1 MIESIWSC
9 QTRNNCNNHGSC
21 VGNETCQCT
30 NSYSGVEC
38 QQCAPNLF
46 AYPSCTACPTCVRG
60 RPLCNSSMS
69 QCDCIDSTR
78 IYGPLCQYC
87 HRGYYGATCE
97 PISIVF
103 AFSPTSGLELANDTE
118 YDKPAFDISPP
129 SRTLT
134 VARGT
139 QQFITATIYNIGS
152 RQSGTLSIQVP
163 TDQTYFSVVTPT
175 VSPIP
180 IDGNATLI
188 YSVRI
193 LDTDL
198 LSIVDLES
206 QIIDLENQISTKIS
220 LRLIIVGSD
229 TTLVNVTFVI
239 EDEFTYFV
247 AGQPHVANATLTFVS
262 RNLGTTQSIRTNTEG
277 LAQIALQADLY
288 QLSVIAMNHSSF
300 TSIVT
305 IDVSLNGRSYS
316 IFLQRQA
323 VTYTWTVTPTK
334 FQDEYDLTLDASYD
348 VELPIPTVV
357 ISPSIININDLENSD
372 VSQLELTLTNH
383 GLIKVDNVQVILT
396 DKHPFLKFY
405 PLKNGSL
412 GEIQANSSIIAAFRI
427 ERLNV
432 TSRKRHAV
440 SPEVLRE
447 DPCLSS
453 MTVYEYY
460 CGNKPVGVQLQVPF
474 FKESMSNV
482 LSSMGAIASVECAE
496 FPVQPGNLFNIVPWL
511 QAYGYTA
518 ALIIDTISILP
529 IPISIT
535 DTSTDP
541 TLTIYN
547 STIFEPI
554 DLISPSSESYV
565 HPNTIPTSM

>member
-1 MIESIWSC
+1 
-9 QTRNNCNNHGSC
+9 
-21 VGNETCQCT
+21 
-30 NSYSGVEC
+30 
-38 QQCAPNLF
+38 
-46 AYPSCTACPTCVRG
+46 
-60 RPLCNSSMS
+60 
-69 QCDCIDSTR
+69 
-78 IYGPLCQYC
+78 
-87 HRGYYGATCE
+87 
-97 PISIVF
+97 
-103 AFSPTSGLELANDTE
+103 

-565 HPNTIPTSM
+565 HPNTIPTSMVCAFEVCILAIIDCDIDVETTSSRE